1 MQFHSVMYAASR
13 LERLQH
19 LIVVIRHWDS
29 ECSIE
34 HLARTQTLR
43 SLQLW
48 DAVDNQV
55 LKLTNAQVDE
65 LRALPHL
72 DSLFVANMDEP
83 MMIRLLAQPHSLRWQ
98 ELDGFFDVTAK
109 MAELL
114 CSLPLTVLDAASL
127 AMPHADFLMRMPQLT
142 DLRLGS
148 ANTMP
153 MDSARVFRTL
163 GQCVQ
168 LQSLTLSG
176 GGTDHALRLSNEH
189 LASCL
194 PSLSSLHSLII
205 QTAAHLTT
213 LSFLTLGHLPRT
225 LTSLKLSDFERRLP
239 SIEVKHLLS
248 LRKLS
253 KLRLRDVFDKEL
265 SEEGLLLF
273 QPPVQSSLM
282 PDLAVFKCKW
292 TDPNA

>member
-1 MQFHSVMYAASR
+1 
-13 LERLQH
+13 
-19 LIVVIRHWDS
+19 
-29 ECSIE
+29 
-34 HLARTQTLR
+34 
-43 SLQLW
+43 
-48 DAVDNQV
+48 
-55 LKLTNAQVDE
+55 
-65 LRALPHL
+65 
-72 DSLFVANMDEP
+72 
-83 MMIRLLAQPHSLRWQ
+83 
-98 ELDGFFDVTAK
+98 
-109 MAELL
+109 
-114 CSLPLTVLDAASL
+114 
-127 AMPHADFLMRMPQLT
+127 
-142 DLRLGS
+142 
-148 ANTMP
+148 
-153 MDSARVFRTL
+153 
-163 GQCVQ
+163 
-168 LQSLTLSG
+168 
-176 GGTDHALRLSNEH
+176 
-189 LASCL
+189 
-194 PSLSSLHSLII
+194 LHSLII